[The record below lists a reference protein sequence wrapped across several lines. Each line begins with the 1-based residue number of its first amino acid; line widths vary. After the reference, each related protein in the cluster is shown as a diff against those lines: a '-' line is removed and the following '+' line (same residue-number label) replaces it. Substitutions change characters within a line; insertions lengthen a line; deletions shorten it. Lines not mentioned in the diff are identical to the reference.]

1 MSLLGDFGGLD
12 GEFRLR
18 LDGDGCFY
26 NDAFGEFLI
35 LTASSA
41 TGNSAAVSFKI
52 SKANLA
58 FNK

>member
-1 MSLLGDFGGLD
+1 MSLLGDFGGFD

-26 NDAFGEFLI
+26 NEGFGEFLI
-35 LTASSA
+35 LMASSA
-41 TGNSAAVSFKI
+41 TGSSAAVSFKI